1 MISGASE
8 SGTDEDIESY
18 VDKANDRQSSTS
30 GNCTK
35 NARALGKN
43 FVKRRRSDG
52 LSTSICVYKGS
63 ISNVYFIDQQSCQID
78 DELRTLYAIHQ
89 DFPALCFKVQNDCP
103 IGCLKEI
110 CETVWRKL
118 KKNKLL
124 SESKL
129 LYRTSKY
136 VSTLREV
143 DDSEMVTEFANRAT
157 FIFSSKETPTSLTE
171 HTGWLWSCND
181 CDRGTI
187 VRGNMLNHLK
197 KEGHELLWK
206 LNTPPLVWGKE
217 KTKLKDKGVMWAEPK
232 GIDRSKPL
240 LVFEYAPNEETLT
253 DPKGKKQALCQ
264 RGENTSCVKGSNDA
278 TQIDSDEPSSC
289 SVKDKSVPINQYF
302 GKVTDRS
309 NSSKVE
315 YRPTI
320 LPASVE
326 IQNTDT
332 ESESSKLEI
341 PGNGCDSSI
350 KWSEADSENNRPC
363 SSRSRKSKRNVANRS
378 VKYCT
383 QNSGSED
390 VLSSDSGDD
399 PLYKESDE
407 DITSSE
413 SEDNT
418 AATGFKSKVEC
429 HNKRVPVK
437 KLKQDVEI
445 LKNFPDSDF
454 EDGGDLEDEERRKN
468 AQSFRRKL
476 MAQALDEEIDTDVFV
491 PDEDDEYWEKELL
504 LKDAQVK
511 SKKYLGKKMRI
522 PLKQRKQMESGDI
535 LDGQDKIYQSSSP
548 KERRNSMRRLMGAIQ
563 KERNMLFPGLL
574 PNGRI
579 KYRYWIDFREPHYI
593 APMNVMHLIDEFK
606 SASVKCKLYGTY
618 RKFLIQVSKYAESQ
632 KCLSELSKPR
642 GDEELGWTP
651 KKRMEEAQRMQ
662 FKIMDDITRVLNSMS
677 ADKPYAAW
685 EAEKGENSAIRKEG
699 KENFENVAIPNPNH
713 IVPAYLDSEYSI
725 ELRKEM
731 IMVASDPNI
740 PITYEK
746 LKEYQDDLALGLA
759 LKAGNRT
766 EFYASLRMGHLAS
779 ALDRGLIDIPW
790 IDDINPELNVQNCKK
805 FLQGYCL
812 IGNFHKTLNKQNVWL
827 WTTQPD
833 MVLLRCIEE
842 LVTRYLTSIGI
853 EVTADTPLFV
863 SRYGGNMINSS
874 QNNISFAKIEEITGY
889 TGLTLYVFR
898 KMFVDWQWSQCNAVL
913 KECATYGTAH
923 SKFVANKF
931 YVSDKTKQLMSGMS
945 HTAFWSA
952 VGVLNEKEILELTSS
967 NEQTERLDNM
977 VKELRDKKLE
987 EYLHL
992 KSNTDIYSKP
1002 IESRLITEKA
1012 KGAFFEMV
1020 VMVKLNNVPVADS
1033 ADVADI
1039 FLSEDGGKGNAK
1051 CRSLI
1056 LRMLDLVPRNWEC
1069 VDSLIEN
1076 LVLSTPYIFRQNN
1089 LQNLDIKTATRKIE
1103 YVWAGKFGKILNKM
1117 RQSNKAIQNAKAII
1131 MLKKLFLHTGS
1142 DKYALGNPSLL
1153 KQVKHWDMSKAEKE
1167 TLKEVS
1173 EPMGNGKNQ
1182 EEPMIDNDGA
1192 DSVVTDTPS
1201 MSVPGEV
1208 MFEIEDNLVDV
1219 PKSPFKTRVRI
1230 GEVVHEVGE
1239 NISVATVH
1247 NVTKDVTL
1255 NREGAVK
1262 FNDIM
1267 KRSLL
1272 KLFVLTARNPL
1283 VTRKCQFT
1291 EQCVPI
1297 WKSEAI
1303 DLKGDLIPLSQLAK
1317 SPETLGD
1324 IFHRRGKD
1332 GDKDGLKVPILEVKI
1347 DIS

>member
-1 MISGASE
+1 M
-8 SGTDEDIESY
+8 
-18 VDKANDRQSSTS
+18 
-30 GNCTK
+30 
-35 NARALGKN
+35 
-43 FVKRRRSDG
+43 G
-52 LSTSICVYKGS
+52 L
-63 ISNVYFIDQQSCQID
+63 
-78 DELRTLYAIHQ
+78 LR
-89 DFPALCFKVQNDCP
+89 
-103 IGCLKEI
+103 EI
-110 CETVWRKL
+110 CENVWRKL
-118 KKNKLL
+118 KKNKPF

-143 DDSEMVTEFANRAT
+143 DDSEMTMEFANRAT
-157 FIFSSKETPTSLTE
+157 FILSSKETPTSLTE
-171 HTGWLWSCND
+171 HSGWLWSCKD

-217 KTKLKDKGVMWAEPK
+217 KTKLKDKGVKWAEPK
-232 GIDRSKPL
+232 GKDGSKPL
-240 LVFEYAPNEETLT
+240 FVFEYAPNEETLT
-253 DPKGKKQALCQ
+253 DSKGKKEVLCQ
-264 RGENTSCVKGSNDA
+264 SGENASGLKGSNDI
-278 TQIDSDEPSSC
+278 TQIDSEPSC
-289 SVKDKSVPINQYF
+289 SL
-302 GKVTDRS
+302 
-309 NSSKVE
+309 
-315 YRPTI
+315 

-326 IQNTDT
+326 IQNIDT
-332 ESESSKLEI
+332 GSDSSRSEEI
-341 PGNGCDSSI
+341 PGQGCDSSI
-350 KWSEADSENNRPC
+350 KCSEADSENNRPC
-363 SSRSRKSKRNVANRS
+363 STRSRKSKRNLANQS
-378 VKYCT
+378 VNYCT

-390 VLSSDSGDD
+390 ILSSDSGDD
-399 PLYKESDE
+399 PLYKENDE
-407 DITSSE
+407 SIISSE
-413 SEDNT
+413 SEDDT
-418 AATGFKSKVEC
+418 AATYFHREVDYYKE
-429 HNKRVPVK
+429 RVRAK
-437 KLKQDVEI
+437 KLI
-445 LKNFPDSDF
+445 LQNFPDSDF
-454 EDGGDLEDEERRKN
+454 EDGGNLDDEEKRKH
-468 AQSFRRKL
+468 AQSSRRKL
-476 MAQALDEEIDTDVFV
+476 MAQALHAQIDMDIFV

-522 PLKQRKQMESGDI
+522 PAKQRKQMENGDI
-535 LDGQDKIYQSSSP
+535 LDGQDRIYQSSSP
-548 KERRNSMRRLMGAIQ
+548 KERRNSMRRLMGVIQ
-563 KERNMLFPGLL
+563 KERNILFPGLL

-579 KYRYWIDFREPHYI
+579 KYSYWIDFREPHYI

-618 RKFLIQVSKYAESQ
+618 RKFLIQISKYAESQ
-632 KCLSELSKPR
+632 TCLAELSKPR
-642 GDEELGWTP
+642 SNEELGWTP
-651 KKRMEEAQRMQ
+651 KKRMEEAQRIQ
-662 FKIMDDITRVLNSMS
+662 FKIMDDITRVLNSMA

-699 KENFENVAIPNPNH
+699 KEEFENVTIPNPNH
-713 IVPAYLDSEYSI
+713 IVPTYLDSDYSV
-725 ELRKEM
+725 ELEKEM
-731 IMVASDPNI
+731 IAVASDSKI
-740 PITYEK
+740 PLSYEK
-746 LKEYQDDLALGLA
+746 LKEFMDHLALRLA

-779 ALDRGLIDIPW
+779 ALDKGLIDIPW

-842 LVTRYLTSIGI
+842 LVTRYLTSIDI

-863 SRYGGNMINSS
+863 SRYGGNMINSTY
-874 QNNISFAKIEEITGY
+874 NNLSFAKICEVTGY

-923 SKFVANKF
+923 SQFVANKF

-992 KSNTDIYSKP
+992 KSNTDIYDKP

-1012 KGAFFEMV
+1012 KGAFFEMI
-1020 VMVKLNNVPVADS
+1020 VMVKLNDVPVAHS
-1033 ADVADI
+1033 VDVADI
-1039 FLSEDGGKGNAK
+1039 FLSEDGGKANSK
-1051 CRSLI
+1051 CCSLI
-1056 LRMLDLVPRNWEC
+1056 LRMLDLVPSNWEC
-1069 VDSLIEN
+1069 VDSLTEN
-1076 LVLSTPYIFRQNN
+1076 LVLSTPYMFRQNN
-1089 LQNLDIKTATRKIE
+1089 LQNLDSKTAIRKIE
-1103 YVWAGKFGKILNKM
+1103 LIWAGKFGKILNKM
-1117 RQSNKAIQNAKAII
+1117 RQLNKPIQNTKAII

-1142 DKYALGNPSLL
+1142 DRYALGNPSLL
-1153 KQVKHWDMSKAEKE
+1153 KQVQHWDMSKAEKE
-1167 TLKEVS
+1167 ALKEVS
-1173 EPMGNGKNQ
+1173 GPKGNGKNL

-1201 MSVPGEV
+1201 LSVPAEV

-1247 NVTKDVTL
+1247 KVTKDVTL
-1255 NREGAVK
+1255 NKEGAVK

-1283 VTRKCQFT
+1283 VSRKCQFT

-1303 DLKGDLIPLSQLAK
+1303 DMKGDLIPLSQLAN
-1317 SPETLGD
+1317 SPESLGD

-1332 GDKDGLKVPILEVKI
+1332 GDKDGLKVSILEVKI
-1347 DIS
+1347 DISSLLFIIFCCKVMKKKDRIEQVPGKVRLYVSEILDYFDSYIPEK